1 MAIIYTYSNVTP
13 EPTDLLVITDVS
25 DNNYTKSSTI
35 TAAIAATIA
44 AGQNIWF
51 TTSGAGVI
59 TINSADFTLS
69 GQNNAF
75 VPRKWGTV
83 LTKDDNGALTTTFSS
98 IRAIQTGDAQGP
110 DGLGAAL
117 GVSTGRAF
125 DMSNFDADN
134 TSVLEIYEYAGGS
147 NVGYVPDGGTATD
160 LLNGAGGWTPAASL
174 VAGWTASDDA
184 TVPNTVLV
192 GDGTTFEF
200 SSSGSALIAGIKA
213 EVSNAPNN
221 RVFFNLVNNG
231 GSPSNTTF
239 YRGDGQWVTPAG
251 GGTVTS
257 VGATNGLGASSP
269 ITFSTTPSPIVA
281 AGTVDIG
288 YSGAIGDII
297 YADGANTINNLGIGN
312 AGDVLTVSGGLP
324 SWQPATGGG
333 GMTSWTLSGD
343 GGTPQTVTDGNTVD
357 IAGGTVINTSAGAT
371 DTVTVNHDAVTRTN
385 TTATATP
392 SFGSTVTTVGQIT
405 TSTEGH
411 VTDVERLDI
420 TFPANPAQPAVDW
433 NNNLALIGART
444 ANVTTTGATCI
455 WAQGQFTSNQA
466 QYKLIDDYCY
476 LEFDLQFVSVAGWG
490 ATPTPQSMYALV
502 NLPFN
507 VAQPTEFEQGFGIV
521 TEATGAFA
529 GHLLTQT
536 TIPAEP
542 PFTITQFQDSKRGDR
557 GSVNSFSA
565 PPATLIPG
573 GAALPAWVVNTW
585 NGTNTNYMCFTYPNF
600 FQGNIELTPH
610 YALRAGAACNI
621 RGNIIYR
628 VSLEQPPITPPD
640 GDYAS
645 DG

>member
-98 IRAIQTGDAQGP
+98 IRAIQTGDNEGP
-110 DGLGAAL
+110 NNTGAPL

-125 DMSNFDADN
+125 DMSNFDAND
-134 TSVLEIYEYAGGS
+134 TSVLEIYEYAGGG

-160 LLNGAGGWTPAASL
+160 LLNGAGGWTSAGSL
-174 VAGWTASDDA
+174 VAGWTASD
-184 TVPNTVLV
+184 TTGPTSVLV

-200 SSSGSALIAGIKA
+200 SNTGSAFIAGITA
-213 EVSNAPNN
+213 TVSNAPNN

-257 VGATNGLGASSP
+257 VGATNGLGVSSP
-269 ITFSTTPSPIVA
+269 ITFSTTPAPIVA

-288 YSGAIGDII
+288 YSGATGDII
-297 YADGANTINNLGIGN
+297 YADSNTTIDNLGIGN
-312 AGDVLTVSGGLP
+312 PGEVLTVSGGLP
-324 SWQPATGGG
+324 SWQPAASG
-333 GMTSWTLSGD
+333 GMTSWTLDADSG
-343 GGTPQTVTDGNTVD
+343 TAETITDGNTVD
-357 IAGGTVINTSAGAT
+357 ISGGTVISTAVSSP

-385 TTATATP
+385 TTSTASP
-392 SFGSTVTTVGQIT
+392 GFGSTVSTIGQIT

-420 TFPANPAQPAVDW
+420 TFPANPAQTAVDW
-433 NNNLALIGART
+433 NNNLALIGARQ
-444 ANVTTTGATCI
+444 ANTTTTGATCV
-455 WAQGQFTSNQA
+455 WAQGSFISNQA

-476 LEFDLQFVSVAGWG
+476 LEFDLQFTSVAGW
-490 ATPTPQSMYALV
+490 AVTTTPISQYMLV

-507 VAQPTEFEQGFGIV
+507 VAQSAELEQGFGIV
-521 TEATGAFA
+521 TESTGSFA
-529 GHLLTQT
+529 GHTLVQT

-542 PFTITQFQDSKRGDR
+542 PFNITEYQDPKRGDR
-557 GSVNSFSA
+557 GVVNYWSA
-565 PPATLIPG
+565 PPATLTTIGLP
-573 GAALPAWVVNTW
+573 LPAWVVDTFDGNK
-585 NGTNTNYMCFTYPNF
+585 TNYMCFTYPNF

-610 YALRAGAACNI
+610 YALRQGAGCRL

-628 VSLEQPPITPPD
+628 VDFETPTITPPD
-640 GDYAS
+640 GNYAS
-645 DG
+645 D